1 MQGGTLRLLE
11 LAVPVEERVVR
22 SDTGFPIV
30 AVPSRYFW
38 LCPECSQRF
47 EIRRWTPDGLILEPR
62 VSENGHK
69 ALLVKVAPVRSVARS
84 RLQVLSERVA

>member
-11 LAVPVEERVVR
+11 LAVPVEDRVIR

-38 LCPECSQRF
+38 LCPECARSF
-47 EIRRWTPDGLILEPR
+47 EMRRWTADGLILEPR
-62 VSENGHK
+62 LPENHQK
-69 ALLVKVAPVRSVARS
+69 ALLVKVAPIKSVARS
-84 RLQVLSERVA
+84 RLQALSARVA

>member
-11 LAVPVEERVVR
+11 LAVPVEERVIH

-38 LCPECSQRF
+38 LCPECTRSF
-47 EIRRWTPDGLILEPR
+47 EMRRWTPDGLILEFRLP
-62 VSENGHK
+62 ENGRK
-69 ALLVKVAPVRSVARS
+69 ALLVKVAPARSVVRS
-84 RLQVLSERVA
+84 RLQAPSARVA